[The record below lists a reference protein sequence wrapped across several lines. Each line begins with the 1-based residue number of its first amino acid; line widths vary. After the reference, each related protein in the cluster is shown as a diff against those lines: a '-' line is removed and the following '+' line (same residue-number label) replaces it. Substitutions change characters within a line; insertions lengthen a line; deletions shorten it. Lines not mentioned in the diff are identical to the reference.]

1 MRTLKPFFPFDDALP
16 AAFKGI
22 MPAVIWDEAARPPA
36 IKLDVVEGKKE
47 YTVKAEI
54 PGVAK
59 EDIYVDV
66 DGPVVTLC
74 AEVRRENP
82 DKKEGGML
90 RGERFYGMLSRTF
103 TLPLEILPDT
113 TKAVYENGVLTLTLP
128 KKLGAP
134 AHRVMVN

>member
-1 MRTLKPFFPFDDALP
+1 MRTLKPFFPFDNPFP

-22 MPAVIWDEAARPPA
+22 MPAMVWDEATPPPA
-36 IKLDVVEGKKE
+36 IKLDVVEGEKE

-74 AEVRRENP
+74 AEVRRENSE
-82 DKKEGGML
+82 KEEGKVL
-90 RGERFYGMLSRTF
+90 RIERFQGMLSRTF
-103 TLPLEILPDT
+103 TLPLEIKPDS
-113 TKAVYENGVLTLTLP
+113 TKAIYADGVLTLTLP

-134 AHRVMVN
+134 SHRVMVN

>member
-1 MRTLKPFFPFDDALP
+1 MRTLKHFFPFENTFP
-16 AAFKGI
+16 AAFKGV
-22 MPAVIWDEAARPPA
+22 MPAMIWDEAATPPA

-47 YTVKAEI
+47 YTVKADI

-82 DKKEGGML
+82 EKKEDGML
-90 RGERFYGMLSRTF
+90 RSERFYGMLSRTF
-103 TLPLEILPDT
+103 TLPLEIECDT
-113 TKAVYENGVLTLTLP
+113 TKAIYENGVLTLHTAQETGRTP
-128 KKLGAP
+128 PIG
-134 AHRVMVN
+134 